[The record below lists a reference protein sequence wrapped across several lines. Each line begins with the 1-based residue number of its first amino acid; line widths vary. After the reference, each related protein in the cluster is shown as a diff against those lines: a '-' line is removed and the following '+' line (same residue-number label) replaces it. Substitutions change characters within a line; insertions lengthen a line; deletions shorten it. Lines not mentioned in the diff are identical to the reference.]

1 MAAPGGRHNGRVV
14 LKEVIDFK
22 YGTTHYYYADD
33 LPCAAKLYTFL
44 SVIGSII
51 ATPLIL
57 LCCIPTIKSIK
68 KVHFLTV
75 YSKYASL

>member
-1 MAAPGGRHNGRVV
+1 MAAPGGRRNRGLV
-14 LKEVIDFK
+14 LKEVIYGPNRTK
-22 YGTTHYYYADD
+22 YYYYADD
-33 LPCAAKLYTFL
+33 LPCAAIMYTFL

-68 KVHFLTV
+68 KVC
-75 YSKYASL
+75 YSV